1 MSTRLLRTAPELRK
15 LSYDGRRAVVM
26 TMGALHEGHATLIR
40 YARQLTGPRGQVVVT
55 VFVNPLQFGAGED
68 LDRYPRTLDADVR
81 IAERAGADVVFA
93 PAVDEVY
100 PGGEP
105 QVRIAAG
112 PMGERLEGAAR
123 PGHFDGML
131 TVVAKLLHLTA
142 PDVAL
147 YGQKDAQQLA
157 LIRRMVRD
165 LNFPVEIAGV
175 PTVREPDGLAL
186 SSRNRYL
193 SEGERRTALTLS
205 AALFAGRDRLAA
217 QQALHARAQAAPASR
232 ARADALTALG
242 EARAAADTHAVA
254 QVALCGPA
262 AVRAAARAVLDD
274 AARSQPP
281 LKLDYLALVDP
292 SDFTEI
298 PDDFKG
304 EAVLAVAARVGTTRL
319 IDNLPLTFGP
329 HTSGIPAPDQQT
341 PEASAPDQQTPE
353 ASAPD
358 QQTPEASAPHRQA
371 PEASAPDQHAPEAEA
386 PAQQAPE
393 APGPAQNDTPGAA
406 V

>member
-1 MSTRLLRTAPELRK
+1 MTKLLHTADELRA
-15 LSYDGRRAVVM
+15 LPHEGPRAVVM

-40 YARQLTGPRGQVVVT
+40 AARELAGERGQVVVT

-68 LDRYPRTLDADVR
+68 LDRYPRTLDADR
-81 IAERAGADVVFA
+81 QIAEQSGADVVFA
-93 PAVDEVY
+93 PSADEVY

-112 PMGERLEGAAR
+112 PMGERLEGASR

-165 LNFPVEIAGV
+165 LNYRVEIVGV
-175 PTVREPDGLAL
+175 PTVREADGLAL

-193 SEGERRTALTLS
+193 SAAERQTALALS
-205 AALFAGRDRLAA
+205 GALFAGRDRLAA
-217 QQALHARAQAAPASR
+217 QIALHARAEALPATR
-232 ARADALTALG
+232 ARVDALTALG

-254 QVALCGPA
+254 QAASGGPT
-262 AVRAAARAVLDD
+262 AVRMAARAVLDD
-274 AARSQPP
+274 AARAQPP
-281 LKLDYLALVDP
+281 LALDYLALVDP
-292 SDFTEI
+292 ADFTEI
-298 PDDFKG
+298 GDGFTG
-304 EAVLAVAARVGTTRL
+304 EAILAVAARVGATRL
-319 IDNLPLTFGP
+319 IDNLPLTFGA
-329 HTSGIPAPDQQT
+329 GA
-341 PEASAPDQQTPE
+341 
-353 ASAPD
+353 
-358 QQTPEASAPHRQA
+358 
-371 PEASAPDQHAPEAEA
+371 
-386 PAQQAPE
+386 
-393 APGPAQNDTPGAA
+393 GAA